1 MVINVNNKPQFT
13 ELINTLDLT
22 DNQTFKFELS
32 YKGNDEV
39 IERTQQYYG
48 YFKYNDIDKLY
59 DATTDQEFSGE
70 ILGFE
75 GINVSLI
82 DSQTYYLEKTYANY
96 IHGISNFKLTYI
108 SEGKE
113 KTLNCYQS
121 VNDPEVDYYYLSSED
136 SFFRLTPNFSDTII
150 QSPPS
155 ENSWYLAI
163 SDYIDEG
170 TSIMIKAIPNYEEG
184 TIEDIRRKIYTGIIP
199 IETAPYSKLN
209 SQETALLQTL
219 QKQGYTYLCGTPK
232 GELYAFKAKSAN
244 DLIITSIN
252 SNGASTTITWA
263 HPKSEI
269 FKDVQTLNVGTSLG
283 LRIAASF
290 ISLQSTSQ
298 FLYIAIPQTDKDL
311 RMMQLGFISV
321 FAKS

>member
-32 YKGNDEV
+32 YNSDNKN
-39 IERTQQYYG
+39 IEEKQQYYG

-59 DATTDQEFSGE
+59 DATTDQEFTGGTV
-70 ILGFE
+70 GFE
-75 GINVSLI
+75 GKNVVLA
-82 DSQTYYLEKTYANY
+82 DRRQYYLEKKYANY
-96 IHGISNFKLTYI
+96 IQGISNFKLIYI
-108 SEGKE
+108 SNGKE

-121 VNDPEVDYYYLSSED
+121 IDDPAVSYYYRSSED
-136 SFFRLTPNFSDTII
+136 SFFKLTPNFFGTII
-150 QSPPS
+150 QSPPF
-155 ENSWYLAI
+155 ENSWYLQI
-163 SDYIDEG
+163 SDYIDDG
-170 TSIMIKAIPNYEEG
+170 TSIVVQAIPSYKEG

-209 SQETALLQTL
+209 SQETTLLQTL
-219 QKQGYTYLCGTPK
+219 QKQEYTYLCGTPK

-252 SNGASTTITWA
+252 SNSANTAIAWA

-269 FKDVQTLNVGTSLG
+269 FKDVQTLNIGTSLG
-283 LRIAASF
+283 LRIASSF
-290 ISLQSTSQ
+290 IPLQSTSQ
-298 FLYIAIPQTDKDL
+298 FLYTAIPQNDKEL